1 MKEMKIGFMAQAIAT
16 GLIASKAAAG
26 SRMCACAGNFDKLCR
41 NAEKKGIVPLRT
53 AEEVIEN
60 SDFVI
65 LAVKPYMVE
74 AVVEP
79 IKGRPDMILNA
90 MRKFWS
96 RELII
101 SVQYLIPRFRYAK
114 EFLYAKAGILF
125 PEKSWMPLSPS
136 FRKYL

>member
-1 MKEMKIGFMAQAIAT
+1 MKIGFIGYGNMAQAIAT

-41 NAEKKGIVPLRT
+41 NAEKTGIVPLRT

-79 IKGRPDMILNA
+79 IKCRLKD
-90 MRKFWS
+90 KTV
-96 RELII
+96 I
-101 SVQYLIPRFRYAK
+101 SLAAGYDFERFFSDRR
-114 EFLYAKAGILF
+114 FG
-125 PEKSWMPLSPS
+125 WG
-136 FRKYL
+136 